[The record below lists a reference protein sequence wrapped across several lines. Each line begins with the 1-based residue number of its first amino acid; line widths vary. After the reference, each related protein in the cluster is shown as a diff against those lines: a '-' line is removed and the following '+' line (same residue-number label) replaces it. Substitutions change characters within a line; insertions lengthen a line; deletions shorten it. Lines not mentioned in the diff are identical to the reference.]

1 MLPSFPVRGMPLSL
15 LPARPSSGAIRTRA
29 RVLVPAFA
37 LLVAGCSASPAGR
50 ATTAATPADSA
61 TAAAVAA
68 ERARST
74 SGARTV
80 AVPPFRVL
88 GGDSSLVPLSFAL
101 ADFLAT
107 DLARSAR
114 LQLVERARL
123 GELLRELALTGD
135 GRIDSA
141 SAPRAGKLL
150 AARELLLGSLD
161 TLPGGELRL
170 SVRLADVGTGVV
182 AQALD
187 ARAPRRDILAAEKAI
202 AFRLFEQLGVT
213 LTPAE
218 RSQVEERPSS
228 SAEALLAYGRG
239 VRSELEGDLRSA
251 AGAYLQATRLDP
263 NFRLAGERAALATR
277 ALGSTASALIPG
289 IRGLEAPVS
298 GVVDRLNR
306 PLDLV
311 TTLSRPLLGP
321 ADPAF
326 PTTLV
331 TVVIVI
337 QRP

>member
-1 MLPSFPVRGMPLSL
+1 VSSHRHTA
-15 LPARPSSGAIRTRA
+15 ARRRTA
-29 RVLVPAFA
+29 SAC
-37 LLVAGCSASPAGR
+37 LLVLGLGCAR
-50 ATTAATPADSA
+50 TPASRPETGALPVDSA

-68 ERARST
+68 EQGRS
-74 SGARTV
+74 AAALRTV

-88 GGDSSLVPLSFAL
+88 GGDSTLVPLSFAL

-135 GRIDSA
+135 GGVDSV
-141 SAPRAGKLL
+141 SAPRAGRLL
-150 AARELLLGSLD
+150 AARELLLGALD

-170 SVRLADVGTGVV
+170 SIRIADVGTGVV
-182 AQALD
+182 AQSLD
-187 ARAPRRDILAAEKAI
+187 ARAPRRDILAAEKAL

-218 RSQVEERPSS
+218 RARVEERPSGNG
-228 SAEALLAYGRG
+228 EAVLAYGRG
-239 VRSELEGDLRSA
+239 VQAELQGDLRAA
-251 AGAYLQATRLDP
+251 AGAYLQASRIDP
-263 NFRLAGERAALATR
+263 SFRQATERAATMTR
-277 ALGSTASALIPG
+277 ALGATASALIPG
-289 IRGLEAPVS
+289 IRGLEAPVT

-306 PLDLV
+306 PLDLI